1 MKINTYLVQL
11 GITMII
17 IFGGT
22 FSIRYF
28 RTGEVLL
35 DQIICVG
42 VGVVVLILSLL
53 WRSKNYNK

>member
-35 DQIICVG
+35 DQIIGVG